1 MVGWSGVPNLFA
13 VLPVHTST
21 AGAPAC
27 LGEHLLLS
35 SRTLHRARLTGVAA
49 TRWPLVSLLCP
60 QPAPCTHCITMCLTA
75 KGIFFFYTKLWLLV
89 CDSDP
94 RSAFVA
100 EKHQQVFQRSC
111 FFRFLSLFSLDLP
124 FLSYLSCMQTHAKKT
139 LPLLSAPARAHYY
152 IPISVHMQGWEVMS
166 ETREGLGQRSC
177 EGWTCYTS

>member
-1 MVGWSGVPNLFA
+1 MVWCSQPFCSAARAHQHSWCPSLFRGAFAAQLQDTAQSSSYRGGCHPVASGISALPSACSMHPLHHN
-13 VLPVHTST
+13 VLNSQ
-21 AGAPAC
+21 
-27 LGEHLLLS
+27 
-35 SRTLHRARLTGVAA
+35 RNF
-49 TRWPLVSLLCP
+49 
-60 QPAPCTHCITMCLTA
+60 
-75 KGIFFFYTKLWLLV
+75 FFFYTKLWSLV

-166 ETREGLGQRSC
+166 ETRESLGQRSC